1 MESKFS
7 SLLIRVKNWQNL
19 YGVKRGNYK
28 AYKNFTNRRSKK
40 IRKRLGIN
48 FGRKFSKDKF
58 ANLFLNPKDLKDY
71 DQTRINLIV
80 ESLLLIVEKNY
91 IHYAESKI
99 QTSTLKKK
107 IVKKKLKKALNLT
120 IQIQKVFS
128 QYLNQRFLLE
138 LKVYQAMVES
148 ALYLEKKKYKQAKEK
163 SMFLIGTLK
172 QLSELL
178 SAIEKAQIQELI
190 NSAEQNLRYCKFQLR
205 EFDGDEEK
213 DTLLIMD
220 KEDISNM
227 LNMIEKENG
236 NFKDKKCSINVFGRD
251 LEIDDMKLVGIIEKD
266 KILKKSYENN
276 EDKNTK
282 EELFWEIV
290 NNFEE
295 GIKICH
301 GYKIDA
307 GNNASLAEIWDSIDD
322 FFTYNKTVYILQ
334 KNISIFFN
342 LLNNTKKSI
351 LPQNFIKISELI
363 LSSLRKLIDL
373 TSKYNYKNNLFSYLE
388 MFFRIK
394 KCFGISNLYYN
405 NKCYLY
411 CLSLNELQK
420 EKINSMDENYQ
431 KNTSLIQ
438 EQIKDLDTQYKIN
451 KDLSLQKIFNYT
463 LEEIQNLNK
472 NFIVLSKQSKM
483 ALYDKQQSNMESLKT
498 DINFLEVNEKKF
510 DKAGN
515 VNCLLD
521 LVIENRKIN
530 SEERMDFVKV
540 PPLSVLIPSKP
551 INLDL
556 VGDFVDYPKIDYD
569 SILPKEKIEG
579 KKGFFSKLWGS

>member
-7 SLLIRVKNWQNL
+7 SVLIRVKNWQNL

-48 FGRKFSKDKF
+48 FGRKFNKDKF
-58 ANLFLNPKDLKDY
+58 LNLFLNPKDLKDY
-71 DQTRINLIV
+71 EPKRINLIV

-91 IHYAESKI
+91 INYAESKI
-99 QTSTLKKK
+99 QTSNIKKK
-107 IVKKKLKKALNLT
+107 IVKKKLRKALKL
-120 IQIQKVFS
+120 IKSIQKVFNDF
-128 QYLNQRFLLE
+128 LNQRMLLE
-138 LKVYQAMVES
+138 LKVYQAMIES
-148 ALYLEKKKYKQAKEK
+148 ALYLEKKKYKEAKEK

-178 SAIEKAQIQELI
+178 SAIEKAQIEELI
-190 NSAEQNLRYCKFQLR
+190 QSAEQNLRYCKFQLR
-205 EFDGDEEK
+205 EFDNDEEK

-220 KEDISNM
+220 KEDISKM
-227 LNMIEKENG
+227 LMDIEKENG
-236 NFKDKKCSINVFGRD
+236 NITDKKCKINVFGRD
-251 LEIDDMKLVGIIEKD
+251 LEIDDMKLIGIIEKD

-307 GNNASLAEIWDSIDD
+307 GNNANLAEIWDSIDD
-322 FFTYNKTVYILQ
+322 FFTYNKTIYILQ
-334 KNISIFFN
+334 KNIFIYFN
-342 LLNNTKKSI
+342 LLTNSKKII

-373 TSKYNYKNNLFSYLE
+373 TSKYNYVNNLFSYLE

-420 EKINSMDENYQ
+420 EKINLLEENSRKNLTSINSEIKNFDENYKVN
-431 KNTSLIQ
+431 KN
-438 EQIKDLDTQYKIN
+438 
-451 KDLSLQKIFNYT
+451 LSVTKIFEYT
-463 LEEIQNLNK
+463 LSETTKLKN

-483 ALYDKQQSNMESLKT
+483 ALYDKQQINMESLKF
-498 DINFLEVNEKKF
+498 DINYLDVNNQKF

-521 LVIENRKIN
+521 LVLENRKIN
-530 SEERMDFVKV
+530 SEERMDFVKI
-540 PPLSVLIPSKP
+540 PPLSVLIPTKP

-556 VGDFVDYPKIDYD
+556 VGDFVSYPDVD
-569 SILPKEKIEG
+569 FEGLGEKKKVVE